1 MFLVSSLRSCCVGDT
16 LACAVEGREEPLP
29 TPGVAPPTLAMVFGV
44 NTGPLQGREGT
55 YVTGQGVVVVVGV
68 GVGVG
73 VSVVCGGV
81 ASMVVVLLVLLV
93 RQCGSGIGGG
103 SIL

>member
-1 MFLVSSLRSCCVGDT
+1 M
-16 LACAVEGREEPLP
+16 
-29 TPGVAPPTLAMVFGV
+29 
-44 NTGPLQGREGT
+44 
-55 YVTGQGVVVVVGV
+55 VVVVVVV

-93 RQCGSGIGGG
+93 WQCGSGIGGG